1 MQCLLVLNV
10 FALQCITRSKKS
22 LLMAKQKGQFAIAN
36 HDKATQHK
44 EPMKTPRKR
53 M

>member
-1 MQCLLVLNV
+1 M
-10 FALQCITRSKKS
+10 FASAKRFRSSVYHSVKKS

-44 EPMKTPRKR
+44 EPMKTPIKR